1 MQSGQEV
8 VFLHLDDIIPNRFQP
23 REVFD
28 ERALKELA
36 ASIKEHGVIQPIIV
50 RQINNKYEII
60 AGERRYKASALAGMT
75 KIPAIVNNLDDKEAA
90 KVALLENL
98 QRKNLNPIEEAR
110 TYQKIIELDQMTQ
123 EELART
129 MGKSQSAVANK
140 LRLLA
145 LPDDIQRALLKE
157 EISERHAR
165 TLLNIKDSDDQ
176 RKMLDRIINEKMSV
190 RMLEEEIK
198 KINNQTE
205 EKSGDEQMNTSIPN
219 TQNTF
224 NSNQS
229 MPTLMSMAS
238 PQMTMPPMNTNMN
251 QEKKPNLM
259 DLPENNNNQNNLSNN
274 QNEIVNYGNID
285 DDELDNENQNVLGFG
300 GTESNASKP
309 IDVNQIKSK
318 TMDIGTFVNQE
329 KKEAAALSEKNKI
342 SSDLDSLLNIAPP
355 NQGPNSGFN
364 PAMEAIKQS
373 ENNDINKND
382 YFQAPDL
389 MSVQLPNTDSN
400 INALI
405 KNYGTPLAELNNQ
418 PQQEQQPVEMQNN
431 NQNSNNISFFQ
442 NTQQNISQ
450 EPRREKSLGMAL
462 IEEQTNLPQQEQQK
476 QYNIQQMVQRI
487 RNVLGELERA
497 GAKID
502 TDEID
507 FENQYQIVIK
517 IDKNN

>member
-1 MQSGQEV
+1 
-8 VFLHLDDIIPNRFQP
+8 
-23 REVFD
+23 
-28 ERALKELA
+28 
-36 ASIKEHGVIQPIIV
+36 
-50 RQINNKYEII
+50 
-60 AGERRYKASALAGMT
+60 
-75 KIPAIVNNLDDKEAA
+75 
-90 KVALLENL
+90 
-98 QRKNLNPIEEAR
+98 
-110 TYQKIIELDQMTQ
+110 
-123 EELART
+123 
-129 MGKSQSAVANK
+129 
-140 LRLLA
+140 
-145 LPDDIQRALLKE
+145 
-157 EISERHAR
+157 
-165 TLLNIKDSDDQ
+165 
-176 RKMLDRIINEKMSV
+176 
-190 RMLEEEIK
+190 
-198 KINNQTE
+198 
-205 EKSGDEQMNTSIPN
+205 
-219 TQNTF
+219 
-224 NSNQS
+224 
-229 MPTLMSMAS
+229 
-238 PQMTMPPMNTNMN
+238 
-251 QEKKPNLM
+251 
-259 DLPENNNNQNNLSNN
+259 
-274 QNEIVNYGNID
+274 
-285 DDELDNENQNVLGFG
+285 
-300 GTESNASKP
+300 
-309 IDVNQIKSK
+309 
-318 TMDIGTFVNQE
+318 
-329 KKEAAALSEKNKI
+329 
-342 SSDLDSLLNIAPP
+342 
-355 NQGPNSGFN
+355 
-364 PAMEAIKQS
+364 MEAIKQS